1 MNIILFDKGVR
12 RFEPSDQRYVHIRD
26 VLSLGVGDT
35 FTAGEYNACRGLATI
50 TRFDADGLDFSFQE
64 GPYDGRLHPLTL
76 LLASVRPI
84 CMKRI
89 LREVVSLG
97 VGRIVVTGSALGEK
111 SYLSSGLYRSD
122 EHLEIMRSGAMQS
135 GHTGLST
142 IEFVP
147 SLEKAASMCAQW
159 AHAVLLD
166 IDADARPLSSMD
178 LSGDAVTLAIGGE
191 RGWSDDERGLFRG
204 LGYVTASMGDR
215 ILRSETAAVAG
226 VALALSR
233 MPSTGV

>member
-12 RFEPSDQRYVHIRD
+12 RFDAADDRYKHIRD
-26 VLSLGVGDT
+26 VLGLGVGDT
-35 FTAGEYNACRGLATI
+35 FTAGEYDACRGQATI
-50 TRFDADGLDFSFQE
+50 TRFDGSGLEFTFDE
-64 GPYDGRLHPLTL
+64 GPYDGYMYPLTL

-97 VGRIVVTGSALGEK
+97 VGRIVVTNSALGEK
-111 SYLSSGLYRSD
+111 SYLSSGLYRTD

-135 GHTGLST
+135 GHTGMSGILF
-142 IEFVP
+142 IP
-147 SLEKAASMCAQW
+147 SLEKAAASCSGD
-159 AHAVLLD
+159 AHAIVLD
-166 IDADARPLSSMD
+166 IDADARPLASMD
-178 LSGDAVTLAIGGE
+178 LSTGPVTLAIGGE
-191 RGWSDDERGLFRG
+191 RGWSDDERGLFRR

-233 MPSTGV
+233 MSSRGD